1 MVACQV
7 PDLCDAVL
15 CAVRVMYVFTQG
27 YEASKLEQKVLDM
40 DKLDT
45 DGLAAFQSATTVF
58 CALGTTR
65 KVLDWLC
72 HVSVQ
77 HSD

>member
-1 MVACQV
+1 
-7 PDLCDAVL
+7 
-15 CAVRVMYVFTQG
+15 MYVFTQG
-27 YEASKLEQKVLDM
+27 YEASKLEQKVVDM

-45 DGLAAFQSATTVF
+45 DGLAAFQSASTIF

-65 KVLDWLC
+65 KVLVWLC

-77 HSD
+77 NPD

>member
-7 PDLCDAVL
+7 PDVCDAVL
-15 CAVRVMYVFTQG
+15 CAVLVTYEITQG
-27 YEASKLEQKVLDM
+27 YEAFKLEQNVVDM

-45 DGLAAFQSATTVF
+45 DGLAAFQSASTVF

-65 KVLDWLC
+65 KVLDWLY
-72 HVSVQ
+72 HVSV
-77 HSD
+77 HNCD